1 MATWTVT
8 GGGSTGHNS
17 SAPTVKVYS
26 EIVDFSEF
34 TTAGTDVIQVIEL
47 PANSLVLYAGM
58 DVLTADGSGNSN
70 ALSLGDGADVDRWVA
85 ASTPTAGMEV
95 TRARA
100 GDSSLGTTSVGYAY
114 YAAADTIDI
123 VSSVGV
129 TTSAKVRVF
138 AVVADCDGHGDNE
151 DQNVTFAS

>member
-17 SAPTVKVYS
+17 SAPTVKDYS
-26 EIVDFSEF
+26 EIVDFGEF

-85 ASTPTAGMEV
+85 ASTPTAGIET
-95 TRARA
+95 TRAQA
-100 GDSSLGTTSVGYAY
+100 GDS
-114 YAAADTIDI
+114 IDI

>member
-34 TTAGTDVIQVIEL
+34 TTAGTDVVEVIEL
-47 PANSLVLYAGM
+47 PANSLVLYAGY
-58 DVLTADGSGNSN
+58 DVLTADSAGNSGT
-70 ALSLGDGADVDRWVA
+70 LSLGDQADVDRWVA
-85 ASTPTAGMEV
+85 ASTATAGIET

-100 GDSSLGTTSVGYAY
+100 GDSSLGTTSIGYAY
-114 YAAADTIDI
+114 YAAADTIDLTNATG
-123 VSSVGV
+123 SVNCV
-129 TTSAKVRVF
+129 VRVF

-151 DQNVTFAS
+151 AQNVTFA

>member
-34 TTAGTDVIQVIEL
+34 TIAQNDIVEVIEL

-58 DVLTADGSGNSN
+58 DVLSATSSGSGT
-70 ALSLGDGADVDRWVA
+70 LSLGDQDDVDRYVA
-85 ASTPTAGMEV
+85 ASTATAGIELTV
-95 TRARA
+95 ARA
-100 GDSSLGTTSVGYAY
+100 GTSAMGTTSAGYGY
-114 YAAADTIDI
+114 YAAADTIDL
-123 VSSVGV
+123 
-129 TTSAKVRVF
+129 TNATATLDAKVRVF

-151 DQNVTFAS
+151 SQNVTFA

>member
-8 GGGSTGHNS
+8 GGGATGHNS

-34 TTAGTDVIQVIEL
+34 TIAAADTVQVIEL
-47 PANSLVLYAGM
+47 PANSLVLYCGM
-58 DVLTADGSGNSN
+58 DCLTADSSGNSN
-70 ALSLGDGADVDRWVA
+70 TLELGDGDDPNRYVA
-85 ASTPTAGMEV
+85 TSVPAAGIEV
-95 TRARA
+95 TLARA
-100 GDSSLGTTSVGYAY
+100 GASSAAVGYNY

-123 VSSVGV
+123 KSLAGV
-129 TTSAKVRVF
+129 TTTAKMRVF

-151 DQNVTFAS
+151 DQNVTFA

>member
-8 GGGSTGHNS
+8 GGGSTGHS
-17 SAPTVKVYS
+17 ASAPTVKVYS

-34 TTAGTDVIQVIEL
+34 TTAATDVIQVIEL

-58 DVLTADGSGNSN
+58 DCLTADSSGNSN
-70 ALSLGDGADVDRWVA
+70 TLELGDADDPNRYVA
-85 ASTPTAGMEV
+85 ASAPAAGIE
-95 TRARA
+95 TTLARS
-100 GDSSLGTTSVGYAY
+100 GSSTSSAIGWNF

-123 VSSVGV
+123 KSAAGV
-129 TTSAKVRVF
+129 TTTAKMRVF

-151 DQNVTFAS
+151 SQNVTFA

>member
-8 GGGSTGHNS
+8 GGGSTGHSAN
-17 SAPTVKVYS
+17 APTVKVYS

-34 TTAGTDVIQVIEL
+34 TTAGTDVVEVIEL

-70 ALSLGDGADVDRWVA
+70 ALSLGDGADVDRWVT
-85 ASTPTAGMEV
+85 ASTPTAGIET

-100 GDSSLGTTSVGYAY
+100 GDSSLGTTSIGYAY

-123 VSSVGV
+123 ISSVGV

-151 DQNVTFAS
+151 DQNVTFA